1 MRYSGGLC
9 DGDHGSAVG
18 FLEKGSAPQQATVGL
33 ADRKPVGHAM
43 TVSTTRSP
51 LGSALRA
58 CYPALTATFV
68 LSMFINASMLAS
80 PLYSMQI
87 YDRVLT
93 SRNVGTLTMLT
104 LIVGL
109 FLVLYGILEFARAGV
124 LARAGVQFEGTLR
137 HPLFETMMQG
147 EMSPRHRFGQQVI
160 RDAETIRDCISSGTA
175 AIACD
180 LPWTPLFVALCFMQH
195 VDLGVVALIGSVVL
209 FSLALFTEFFTRAS
223 VDRTNALANEASKF
237 VAAALRNG
245 EVVRGL
251 GMGDIVLDRWSGA
264 QSAVVDAH
272 STLVERGA
280 AMHAVTKFARLAVQ
294 TSLLCVGAW
303 LAIDRQISPGAMMA
317 ASIIMGRA
325 LAPVEQVVGQWKRVV
340 AFRSAYRRLED
351 LFQALPAAAALT
363 ALPAPEGEIE
373 VENAVVWPPAAGR
386 PSVKGV
392 SFALKAGES
401 IAIVGASAS
410 GKSSLAR
417 ALAGVWPL
425 RDGVIRIDGAAYT
438 QWEQTR
444 LGKHI
449 GYLPQDIELFSGTV
463 ADNIARLGKVDEA
476 AVIAAARAAGAHDV
490 ILRLPNGYDTPIGEG
505 GVALSGGM
513 RQRVGLARALYGNPR
528 LIILDE
534 PNSNLDDE
542 GEKALALALAA
553 MKAAGRTVIVV
564 THRPQILA
572 HVDRI
577 MVMSFGKA
585 LVTGLR
591 DEVIAKMRG
600 QKVVLAHER
609 TSAAAAA

>member
-1 MRYSGGLC
+1 
-9 DGDHGSAVG
+9 
-18 FLEKGSAPQQATVGL
+18 
-33 ADRKPVGHAM
+33 
-43 TVSTTRSP
+43 
-51 LGSALRA
+51 
-58 CYPALTATFV
+58 
-68 LSMFINASMLAS
+68 
-80 PLYSMQI
+80 MQV

-93 SRNVGTLTMLT
+93 SRNISTLVMLT
-104 LIVGL
+104 LIVAV
-109 FLVLYGILEFARAGV
+109 FLVLYGVLEFARSGV

-137 HPLFETMMQG
+137 HPLFETMMQA

-180 LPWTPLFVALCFMQH
+180 LPWTPVFVALCFMQH
-195 VDLGVVALIGSVVL
+195 LYLGIVALVGSVVL
-209 FSLALFTEFFTRAS
+209 FSIALFTEYFTRNA
-223 VDRTNALANEASKF
+223 VNRTNMLANEASRF

-251 GMGDIVLDRWSGA
+251 GMGNIVLDRWSGA

-272 STLVERGA
+272 STLAERGA

-294 TSLLCVGAW
+294 TALLCVGAW

-351 LFQALPAAAALT
+351 LFQALPATSAPT
-363 ALPAPEGEIE
+363 VLPAPRGEIE
-373 VENAVVWPPAAGR
+373 VENAVVWPPAANR

-392 SFALKAGES
+392 SFTLQAGES

-410 GKSSLAR
+410 GKSSMAR

-425 RDGVIRIDGAAYT
+425 REGVIRIDGAAYS
-438 QWEQTR
+438 QWDQTR

-463 ADNIARLGKVDEA
+463 GENIARLGKVNDE
-476 AVIAAARAAGAHDV
+476 AVIAAAKAAGAHDV

-513 RQRVGLARALYGNPR
+513 RQRVGLARAFYGNPR

-534 PNSNLDDE
+534 PNSNLDEE
-542 GEKALALALAA
+542 GEKALAQALASA
-553 MKAAGRTVIVV
+553 KAACCTVIVV
-564 THRPQILA
+564 THRPQILV

-577 MVMSFGKA
+577 MVMAFGKA
-585 LVTGLR
+585 LATGPR

-600 QKVVLAHER
+600 QKVVVAHER
-609 TSAAAAA
+609 ATSVAA

>member
-1 MRYSGGLC
+1 
-9 DGDHGSAVG
+9 
-18 FLEKGSAPQQATVGL
+18 
-33 ADRKPVGHAM
+33 M
-43 TVSTTRSP
+43 TTQINRSP
-51 LGSALRA
+51 LGTALRA
-58 CYPALTATFV
+58 CFPALGTTFV

-104 LIVGL
+104 LIVGM

-124 LARAGVQFEGTLR
+124 LARAGVMFEGTLR
-137 HPLFETMMQG
+137 HPLFETMMQA
-147 EMSPRHRFGQQVI
+147 ETSPRHRFGQQVI
-160 RDAETIRDCISSGTA
+160 RDAETIRDCISNGTA

-180 LPWTPLFVALCFMQH
+180 LPWTPVFVALCFMQH
-195 VDLGVVALIGSVVL
+195 FFLGCVALVGSIVL
-209 FSLALFTEFFTRAS
+209 FSLALFTEFFTRSS
-223 VDRTNALANEASKF
+223 VERANSLANEANKF

-264 QSAVVDAH
+264 QSQVVDAH
-272 STLVERGA
+272 SSLVERGA

-294 TSLLCVGAW
+294 TSLLCVGAY

-325 LAPVEQVVGQWKRVV
+325 LAPVEQVVGQWKRIV

-351 LFQALPAAAALT
+351 LFHALPATVAPT
-363 ALPAPEGEIE
+363 ALPTPKGEIE
-373 VENAVVWPPAAGR
+373 VENAVVFPPTANR
-386 PSVKGV
+386 PAVKGV
-392 SFALKAGES
+392 SFSLKAGES
-401 IAIVGASAS
+401 LAIVGASAS

-417 ALAGVWPL
+417 SLAGVWQL
-425 RDGVIRIDGAAYT
+425 REGVIRIDGAAYT
-438 QWEQTR
+438 QWDQTR

-449 GYLPQDIELFSGTV
+449 GYLPQDIELFSGSV

-476 AVIAAARAAGAHDV
+476 GVIEAAKAAGAHEV

-534 PNSNLDDE
+534 PNSNLDED
-542 GEKALALALAA
+542 GEKALASALAA
-553 MKAAGRTVIVV
+553 MRNAGRTVIVV

-577 MVMSFGKA
+577 MVMAFGKA
-585 LVTGLR
+585 LVTGTR

-609 TSAAAAA
+609 TAAA